1 MLELRLLGTMGR
13 NSLSCSRRRSAGNVV
28 FEEKYTM
35 EEISK
40 LANVKSGF
48 GVNLDDS
55 RRERIHERRSI
66 RDIYKIASRFARTGM
81 HEADIQ
87 DSTSSLHD
95 LRRGRRAGG
104 STFRNTL
111 SHYPQVRLGG
121 ISDSP
126 FEICFVFR
134 RKRLVCLW

>member
-1 MLELRLLGTMGR
+1 M
-13 NSLSCSRRRSAGNVV
+13 V

-95 LRRGRRAGG
+95 LRRRFNFPEYVEPLSAGTTR
-104 STFRNTL
+104 S
-111 SHYPQVRLGG
+111 

>member
-48 GVNLDDS
+48 GVNLDIQEG
-55 RRERIHERRSI
+55 RESMNVEVFG
-66 RDIYKIASRFARTGM
+66 IYIKLRQGLRGLGCMRQIFKIPLQVYT
-81 HEADIQ
+81 IY
-87 DSTSSLHD
+87 
-95 LRRGRRAGG
+95 AGG

-111 SHYPQVRLGG
+111 SHYPQVRLGVYRTVHLRSVSFSEG
-121 ISDSP
+121 RGWFACGD
-126 FEICFVFR
+126 
-134 RKRLVCLW
+134 